1 LTPVVHRCII
11 IHEHMNDGPLMNDEL
26 TMNRPADFVP
36 APVLRITDVA
46 TLRILADPL
55 RIRILEA
62 FGAHPGHALTVKT
75 VAAALGEPVTKLYY
89 HVNLLEEHKLL
100 VVVST
105 HLVSGIVEKRYR
117 VAAETI
123 EVDRGLVGASAA
135 HMAPDVQAILDAVF
149 GASRGSLERAL
160 LSGKARLGL
169 DEPAPGMVVL
179 ARDTQRLTPAAAAEV
194 RRLIARL
201 FEQIRDLATPG
212 DPDEPTAAPDRPQS
226 PGDAQSSDDPS
237 SPDDPRPYGLL
248 VAFHPIADGA
258 DDSSAPDR
266 SPGGTA

>member
-1 LTPVVHRCII
+1 
-11 IHEHMNDGPLMNDEL
+11 MNDEL
-26 TMNRPADFVP
+26 TMNRPAEFVP
-36 APVLRITDVA
+36 APVLRITDVE

-62 FGAHPGHALTVKT
+62 FGVHPGHSLTVKT

-89 HVNLLEEHKLL
+89 HVNLLEEHKFL

-117 VAAETI
+117 AAAETI
-123 EVDRGLVGASAA
+123 EVDRGLIGAAA
-135 HMAPDVQAILDAVF
+135 APMAPDVQTILDAMF
-149 GASRGSLERAL
+149 GATRGSLERAL
-160 LSGKARLGL
+160 RSGQARLGL
-169 DEPAPGMVVL
+169 DEPAPGMVIL
-179 ARDTQRLTPAAAAEV
+179 ARETQRLTPAAAGEV

-212 DPDEPTAAPDRPQS
+212 DTDEATAAPAGP
-226 PGDAQSSDDPS
+226 P

-248 VAFHPIADGA
+248 VAFHPIADGTG
-258 DDSSAPDR
+258 DSSTPDG
-266 SPGGTA
+266 SPGGTS